1 MSYFVFL
8 HGASE
13 LGNDVC
19 HGVIKEGGLLTRRDA
34 LYAMS
39 RVDRRL
45 ATRTRFTAVVVEG
58 SSTENTFGGNQYVDK

>member
-1 MSYFVFL
+1 MSYIVFL

-13 LGNDVC
+13 LGKDLR

-45 ATRTRFTAVVVEG
+45 ETRTRFAAVVVEG
-58 SSTENTFGGNQYVDK
+58 SSTENSFGGNQ